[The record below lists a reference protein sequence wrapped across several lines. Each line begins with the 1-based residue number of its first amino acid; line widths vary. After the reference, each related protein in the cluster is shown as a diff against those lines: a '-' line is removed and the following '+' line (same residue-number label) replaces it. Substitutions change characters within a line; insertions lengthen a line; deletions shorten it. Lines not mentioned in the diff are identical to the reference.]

1 MGTETVTLALAWA
14 PIVGAFV
21 GTIIAGAAIYGGI
34 RADLRHLHESTTRAH
49 DRIDALIS
57 K

>member
-1 MGTETVTLALAWA
+1 MGQGSFSLVLDWA
-14 PIVGAFV
+14 PIVGPII
-21 GTIIAGAAIYGGI
+21 GGIIAGAALYGGI

-49 DRIDALIS
+49 DRIDALIR